1 MRRTV
6 ALVMGIS
13 AVLAL
18 TSAAGAAVLG
28 GGAPPAARPDDARS
42 MVTAVQEAEQAA
54 APTAGAG
61 AVAPVT
67 AKGGEDAS
75 PHRTGRAEAGRVE
88 SAHAVLGYLDAD
100 RSTTL
105 RYPGAEYVKVHFS
118 QLLLLPGDYL
128 TVSDPKRTEV
138 HRIDGDAVGSVLGSA
153 GRWAM
158 SVTGDTALVELH
170 SSDLDLLGLGATVAR
185 LGVVIDKVSRGHTE
199 AERTTASESYQKAK
213 RAQARTGREET
224 ICGSD
229 QKADAVCYRTTEPVV
244 YRRAKAVAR
253 MLIGGVEL
261 CTAWR
266 VGPRNLLLTNNHCV
280 ADKSETN
287 DVEVWF
293 NYQCAEC
300 GGYDVFRPT
309 KVWLS
314 ELITTD
320 KTLDF
325 SLFSV
330 TDFPL
335 VEKFGYL
342 ELDLRRPA
350 KGEEL
355 YIPQHPAGAPAMVA
369 ISSDRDRAGNCAVES
384 NDYDGYADDTDI
396 SYYCD
401 TEGGSSGSP
410 VLSRRTNKVIALH
423 HFGGCPNSGVRM
435 ELVARKLGTLL

>member
-18 TSAAGAAVLG
+18 TTAAGAAVLG
-28 GGAPPAARPDDARS
+28 EGSPPAAGPDAARS
-42 MVTAVQEAEQAA
+42 MVTAVQGAA
-54 APTAGAG
+54 SPAAGEV
-61 AVAPVT
+61 VAPVA
-67 AKGGEDAS
+67 AKGKDATV
-75 PHRTGRAEAGRVE
+75 RQAGRAEAGRLE
-88 SAHAVLGYLDAD
+88 AAHAVLGYLDAD
-100 RSTTL
+100 RSATL

-138 HRIDGDAVGSVLGSA
+138 HRIDGDAVGSVLGTA

-170 SSDLDLLGLGATVAR
+170 SSNLDLLGLGGAVAR

-199 AERTTASESYQKAK
+199 PERAAASESYQRAK
-213 RAQARTGREET
+213 RDAARTGREET
-224 ICGSD
+224 VCGSD

-244 YRRAKAVAR
+244 YRRSKAVAR

-280 ADKSETN
+280 ADKSETT

-300 GGYDVFRPT
+300 GGFDVFRPT

-314 ELITTD
+314 ELVATD
-320 KTLDF
+320 RTLDF

-330 TDFPL
+330 TDFDL
-335 VEKFGYL
+335 VQKFGYL
-342 ELDLRRPA
+342 ELDLRRPD

-369 ISSDRDRAGNCAVES
+369 VSSDRDRAGNCAVEDS
-384 NDYDGYADDTDI
+384 DYDGYAKDTDI

-410 VLSRRTNKVIALH
+410 VLSRRTDKVIALH

-435 ELVARKLGTLL
+435 ELIDKKLADLL

>member
-28 GGAPPAARPDDARS
+28 GGAPSAARPDDARS
-42 MVTAVQEAEQAA
+42 MITAVQAAEQAA

-67 AKGGEDAS
+67 AKGGEDATAN
-75 PHRTGRAEAGRVE
+75 RTGRAEAGRVE
-88 SAHAVLGYLDAD
+88 SAHAVLGYLGAD

-138 HRIDGDAVGSVLGSA
+138 HRIDGDAVGTVLGSA

-170 SSDLDLLGLGATVAR
+170 SSNLDLLGLGGAVAR

-199 AERTTASESYQKAK
+199 VERAAASDSYQKAK

-280 ADKSETN
+280 ADKSETS

-342 ELDLRRPA
+342 ELDLRRPD

-384 NDYDGYADDTDI
+384 NAYDGYADDTDV

-435 ELVARKLGTLL
+435 ELIAKKLGALL

>member
-13 AVLAL
+13 AALAL
-18 TSAAGAAVLG
+18 ATTAGAAVLG
-28 GGAPPAARPDDARS
+28 DRTPAPASAPAESRELA
-42 MVTAVQEAEQAA
+42 TALQ
-54 APTAGAG
+54 G
-61 AVAPVT
+61 
-67 AKGGEDAS
+67 AS
-75 PHRTGRAEAGRVE
+75 PAEAGTGARAATVEAAGKADGTVRKPGRAEAGRVE
-88 SAHAVLGYLDAD
+88 AAHAVLGYLGAD
-100 RSTTL
+100 HTATL
-105 RYPGAEYVKVHFS
+105 RHPGAEYVKVHFA

-138 HRIDGDAVGSVLGSA
+138 HRIDGDPVGTVLGGA

-158 SVTGDTALVELH
+158 SVTGDTAVVELH
-170 SSDLDLLGLGATVAR
+170 SGNLDLLGLSGTVAQ
-185 LGVVIDKVSRGHTE
+185 LGVVIDKISRGYTE
-199 AERTTASESYQKAK
+199 AERGAASDAYQREK
-213 RAQARTGREET
+213 RAAATGGREES

-229 QKADAVCYRTTEPVV
+229 QKADAVCYRSSDPVV
-244 YRRAKAVAR
+244 YRRSKAVAR

-266 VGPRNLLLTNNHCV
+266 VGPKNLLLTNNHCV
-280 ADKSETN
+280 ADKNETA

-300 GGYDVFRPT
+300 GGYEVFRPT

-314 ELITTD
+314 ELIATD
-320 KTLDF
+320 RTLDF

-330 TDFPL
+330 TDFAL

-342 ELDLRRPA
+342 ELDLRRPE

-369 ISSDRDRAGNCAVES
+369 VSSDRDRAGNCAVES
-384 NDYDGYADDTDI
+384 NAYDGYADDTDI

-423 HFGGCPNSGVRM
+423 HFGGCPNSGVRL
-435 ELVARKLGTLL
+435 ELISKKLADLR

>member
-1 MRRTV
+1 M
-6 ALVMGIS
+6 I
-13 AVLAL
+13 
-18 TSAAGAAVLG
+18 
-28 GGAPPAARPDDARS
+28 
-42 MVTAVQEAEQAA
+42 TAVQDAEQAA
-54 APTAGAG
+54 VPSAGAG

-67 AKGGEDAS
+67 AKGGEDAT
-75 PHRTGRAEAGRVE
+75 PNRTGRAEAGRVE
-88 SAHAVLGYLDAD
+88 SAHAVLGYLGAD

-105 RYPGAEYVKVHFS
+105 HYPGAEYVKVHFS

-170 SSDLDLLGLGATVAR
+170 SSNLDLLGLGGAVAR
-185 LGVVIDKVSRGHTE
+185 LGVVIDQVSRGHTE
-199 AERTTASESYQKAK
+199 AERAAASESYQKAK
-213 RAQARTGREET
+213 RAQAGTGREET

-280 ADKSETN
+280 ADKSETS

-384 NDYDGYADDTDI
+384 SDYDGYADDTDI

-435 ELVARKLGTLL
+435 ELIAKKLGTLL

>member
-28 GGAPPAARPDDARS
+28 GGAPPAARPEDTRS
-42 MVTAVQEAEQAA
+42 MITAVQDAEQVA

-67 AKGGEDAS
+67 AMGGEDAS

-138 HRIDGDAVGSVLGSA
+138 HRIDGDAVGSVLGNA

-170 SSDLDLLGLGATVAR
+170 SSDLDLLGLGATVAK

-199 AERTTASESYQKAK
+199 PERAAASASYQKAK

-280 ADKSETN
+280 ADKSETS

-435 ELVARKLGTLL
+435 ELVAKKLGALL

>member
-18 TSAAGAAVLG
+18 ATAAGATVLG
-28 GGAPPAARPDDARS
+28 ERSPAPAATPAEFREMA
-42 MVTAVQEAEQAA
+42 TAVQAAERAA
-54 APTAGAG
+54 PSPTAGPR
-61 AVAPVT
+61 VEKKT
-67 AKGGEDAS
+67 DATV
-75 PHRTGRAEAGRVE
+75 RRAGRAEAGRVE
-88 SAHAVLGYLDAD
+88 QARAVLGYLDAD
-100 RSTTL
+100 RSATL

-138 HRIDGDAVGSVLGSA
+138 HRVDGDAVGSVLGSA

-158 SVTGDTALVELH
+158 SVTGDTAVVELH
-170 SSDLDLLGLGATVAR
+170 SSNIDVLGLSGAVAR

-199 AERTTASESYQKAK
+199 AERGAASESSRLAK
-213 RAQARTGREET
+213 RQQARTGREET

-229 QKADAVCYRTTEPVV
+229 QKADAVCYRSTEPVV
-244 YRRAKAVAR
+244 YRRSKAVAR

-266 VGPRNLLLTNNHCV
+266 VGPENRMITNNHCV
-280 ADKSETN
+280 ANREETS

-314 ELITTD
+314 ELLATD
-320 KTLDF
+320 RTLDF
-325 SLFSV
+325 SVFSV

-335 VEKFGYL
+335 VQKFGYL

-384 NDYDGYADDTDI
+384 DSYDGYADDTDI

-423 HFGGCPNSGVRM
+423 HFGGCPNSGVRL
-435 ELVARKLGTLL
+435 ELINKKLAELL

>member
-13 AVLAL
+13 AALAL
-18 TSAAGAAVLG
+18 ATTAGAAVLG
-28 GGAPPAARPDDARS
+28 DRDPAPAVSAGSREPATAGQGAPQAAPAGEAATVAQPEATAQRPDTTVRKA
-42 MVTAVQEAEQAA
+42 
-54 APTAGAG
+54 
-61 AVAPVT
+61 
-67 AKGGEDAS
+67 
-75 PHRTGRAEAGRVE
+75 GRAEAGRVE
-88 SAHAVLGYLDAD
+88 AAHAVLGYLDAD
-100 RSTTL
+100 RTATL

-138 HRIDGDAVGSVLGSA
+138 HRIDGDPVGSVLGTA

-158 SVTGDTALVELH
+158 SVTGDTAVVELH
-170 SSDLDLLGLGATVAR
+170 SSRLDLLGLSGTVAK
-185 LGVVIDKVSRGHTE
+185 LGVVIDKVTRGFTE
-199 AERTTASESYQKAK
+199 SERGAASDAYQREK
-213 RAQARTGREET
+213 RQAARTGREES

-229 QKADAVCYRTTEPVV
+229 EKADAVCYRTTEPVV
-244 YRRAKAVAR
+244 YRRSKAVAR

-266 VGPRNLLLTNNHCV
+266 VGPKNLLLTNNHCV
-280 ADKSETN
+280 ADKSETG
-287 DVEVWF
+287 DAEVWF

-314 ELITTD
+314 ELLATD
-320 KTLDF
+320 RTLDF

-330 TDFPL
+330 TDFAL

-342 ELDLRRPA
+342 ELDLRRPE

-369 ISSDRDRAGNCAVES
+369 VSSDRDRAGNCAVES
-384 NDYDGYADDTDI
+384 NSYDGYADDTDI

-435 ELVARKLGTLL
+435 ELISKKIADLR

>member
-28 GGAPPAARPDDARS
+28 GGAPPAARPEDARS
-42 MVTAVQEAEQAA
+42 MITAVQDAEQAA

-67 AKGGEDAS
+67 AKGGEDSS

-100 RSTTL
+100 RSATL
-105 RYPGAEYVKVHFS
+105 RFPGAEYVKVHFS

-199 AERTTASESYQKAK
+199 SERVAASESYQKAK

-280 ADKSETN
+280 ADKSETS

-435 ELVARKLGTLL
+435 ELVAKKLGALL

>member
-28 GGAPPAARPDDARS
+28 GGSPPAAGPDAARS
-42 MVTAVQEAEQAA
+42 MVTAVQDAESPAA
-54 APTAGAG
+54 GE
-61 AVAPVT
+61 AVAPV
-67 AKGGEDAS
+67 AAEDKAATV
-75 PHRTGRAEAGRVE
+75 RQAGRAEAGRVE
-88 SAHAVLGYLDAD
+88 AAHAVLGYLDAD
-100 RSTTL
+100 RSATL

-128 TVSDPKRTEV
+128 TVSDPERTEV
-138 HRIDGDAVGSVLGSA
+138 HRIDGDAVGSVLGTA

-170 SSDLDLLGLGATVAR
+170 SSNLDLLGLGGAVAR

-199 AERTTASESYQKAK
+199 PERAAASESYQRAK
-213 RAQARTGREET
+213 RDAARTGREET

-229 QKADAVCYRTTEPVV
+229 QKADAVCYRATEPVV
-244 YRRAKAVAR
+244 YHRSKAVAR
-253 MLIGGVEL
+253 MLIGGIEL

-280 ADKSETN
+280 ADKSETA

-314 ELITTD
+314 ELVATD
-320 KTLDF
+320 RTLDF

-330 TDFPL
+330 TDFDL
-335 VEKFGYL
+335 VQKFGYL

-369 ISSDRDRAGNCAVES
+369 ISSDRDRAGNCAVEDS
-384 NDYDGYADDTDI
+384 DYDGYAKDTDI

-435 ELVARKLGTLL
+435 ELINKKLADLL